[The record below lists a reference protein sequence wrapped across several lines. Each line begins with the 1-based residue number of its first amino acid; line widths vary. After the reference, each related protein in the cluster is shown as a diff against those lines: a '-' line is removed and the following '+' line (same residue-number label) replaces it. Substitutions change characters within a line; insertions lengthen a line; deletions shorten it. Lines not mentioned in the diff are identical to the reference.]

1 MKVRFDGKL
10 THNIMQEERGA
21 ALRLLYQMK
30 LAIQKMQ
37 GPAPDALEA
46 ETMTGLKVGTVQKKF
61 QQNME
66 KTMTMSGSIQPRTV
80 KGKDVRTNKQ
90 RMEDATL
97 MRFQVAKKTLFDTAL
112 AQNDNERTLV
122 QKIQQEKRADNRR
135 KLRENQDFMKE
146 WEQEGQMNW
155 AMNR

>member
-1 MKVRFDGKL
+1 
-10 THNIMQEERGA
+10 
-21 ALRLLYQMK
+21 
-30 LAIQKMQ
+30 
-37 GPAPDALEA
+37 
-46 ETMTGLKVGTVQKKF
+46 MTGLKVGTVQKKF